1 MIKLVVSD
9 MDGTL
14 LDDYKKLP
22 ADFFETVEQLQ
33 QNNILFCV
41 ASGRQYNT
49 LLEEF
54 SEIRNSIIFCAENGA
69 YVVYKNDVIHL
80 DTMKKS
86 DAIQLIEVG
95 RKIENAFLV
104 LCCKN
109 GAYVENTNVAFL
121 DEVGKYY
128 KKLEIVDDLTKVEDE
143 ILKVTLCDFGDSEK
157 NSYTYYKDFETYF
170 KVAISG
176 KIWLDITNLS
186 ANKGTAIKKLQN
198 DFNISFD
205 ETVVFGDFLN
215 DLEMMATAK
224 FSYAMK
230 NSHPEILEA
239 ATFITEFSN
248 NESGVTKTIKILC
261 LPEVFRV

>member
-14 LDDYKKLP
+14 LDDHKKLP
-22 ADFFETVEQLQ
+22 ADFFNVIERLQ
-33 QNNILFCV
+33 QKDILFCV
-41 ASGRQYNT
+41 ASGRQFYT

-54 SEIRNSIIFCAENGA
+54 FEIRDSIIFCAENGT

-86 DAIQLIEVG
+86 DALQLIEVG
-95 RKIENAFLV
+95 REIKNAFLV
-104 LCCKN
+104 LCCKD

-121 DEVGKYY
+121 DEVRKYY
-128 KKLEIVDDLTKVEDE
+128 KKLEIVDDLTKVRDE

-157 NSYTYYKDFETYF
+157 NSYTYYSRFEADF

-186 ANKGTAIKKLQN
+186 ANKGAAIKKLQK

-205 ETVVFGDFLN
+205 ETLVFGDFLN
-215 DLEMMATAK
+215 DLEMMETAK
-224 FSYAMK
+224 WSYAMK

-239 ATFITEFSN
+239 ASFVTEFSN
-248 NESGVTKTIKILC
+248 NESGVTKTINALC
-261 LPEVFRV
+261 FPEVLPV

>member
-14 LDDYKKLP
+14 LDDHKNLP
-22 ADFFETVEQLQ
+22 ADFFEVINRLQ
-33 QNNILFCV
+33 QKDILFCV
-41 ASGRQYNT
+41 ASGRQYYT

-54 SEIRNSIIFCAENGA
+54 YDIRDSIVFCAENGT
-69 YVVYKNDVIHL
+69 YVVYKNNVIHS
-80 DTMKKS
+80 DIMDKS
-86 DAIQLIEVG
+86 AALPLIEIG
-95 RKIENAFLV
+95 RKINNAFLV
-104 LCCKN
+104 LCCKG
-109 GAYVENTNVAFL
+109 GAYVENTNVDFL
-121 DEVGKYY
+121 NEVRKYY
-128 KKLEIVDDLTKVEDE
+128 KKLEIVDDLTQVDDQ

-157 NSYTYYKDFETYF
+157 NSYTYYNHVESDF

-186 ANKGTAIKKLQN
+186 ANKGAAIQKLQK

-205 ETVVFGDFLN
+205 ETLVFGDFLN
-215 DLEMMATAK
+215 DLDMMKNAK

-239 ATFITEFSN
+239 ASFVTEFSN
-248 NESGVTKTIKILC
+248 NESGVTKTIKKLC
-261 LPEVFRV
+261 FPEALAV

>member
-14 LDDYKKLP
+14 LDDHKKLP
-22 ADFFETVEQLQ
+22 VDFFEVLKQLQ
-33 QNNILFCV
+33 QKDILFCV
-41 ASGRQYNT
+41 ASGRQYYT

-54 SEIRNSIIFCAENGA
+54 FEIRDSIVFCAENGT

-86 DAIQLIEVG
+86 DALPLIEIG
-95 RKIENAFLV
+95 RKIKNAFLV
-104 LCCKN
+104 LCCKD
-109 GAYVENTNVAFL
+109 GAYVENTDVAFL
-121 DEVGKYY
+121 DEVRKYY
-128 KKLEIVDDLTKVEDE
+128 KKLEIVGDLTQVEDE

-157 NSYTYYKDFETYF
+157 NSYTHYKDFEKDF

-186 ANKGTAIKKLQN
+186 ANKGTAIKKLQK
-198 DFNISFD
+198 DFNISFE
-205 ETVVFGDFLN
+205 ETLVFGDFLN
-215 DLEMMATAK
+215 DLEMMQTAK

-239 ATFITEFSN
+239 ASFVTEFSN
-248 NESGVTKTIKILC
+248 NESGVTKTIKKLC
-261 LPEVFRV
+261 LPEALTV

>member
-14 LDDYKKLP
+14 LDDHKKLP
-22 ADFFETVEQLQ
+22 LDFFEVLEQLQ
-33 QNNILFCV
+33 RNDILFCV
-41 ASGRQYNT
+41 ASGRQYYT

-54 SEIRNSIIFCAENGA
+54 FEVRDSIVFCAENGT
-69 YVVYKNDVIHL
+69 YVVYKNNVIHL
-80 DTMKKS
+80 DTMKKT
-86 DAIQLIEVG
+86 DALQLIEVG

-104 LCCKN
+104 LCCTN
-109 GAYVENTNVAFL
+109 GAYVENTDLMFL
-121 DEVGKYY
+121 NEVKKYY
-128 KKLEIVDDLTKVEDE
+128 KKLEIVDDLTKVDHE

-157 NSYTYYKDFETYF
+157 NSFTYYTDFEKDF

-186 ANKGTAIKKLQN
+186 ANKGLAIKKLQN
-198 DFNISFD
+198 DFNISFN
-205 ETVVFGDFLN
+205 ETLVFGDFLN
-215 DLEMMATAK
+215 DLEMMQTAK

-239 ATFITEFSN
+239 ASFVTEFSN
-248 NESGVTKTIKILC
+248 NESGVTKTIEALC
-261 LPEVFRV
+261 FPQVLPV